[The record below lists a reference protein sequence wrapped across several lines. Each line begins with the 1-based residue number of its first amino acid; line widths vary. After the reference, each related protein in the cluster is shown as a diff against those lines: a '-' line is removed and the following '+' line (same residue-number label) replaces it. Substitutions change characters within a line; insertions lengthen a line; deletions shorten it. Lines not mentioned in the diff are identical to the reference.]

1 MKQKCIITL
10 DLKYKTEDKKKKS
23 EVLTQCPRS
32 KKKKKK
38 VQDRDL
44 IHVLKETDSEYER

>member
-1 MKQKCIITL
+1 MPQI
-10 DLKYKTEDKKKKS
+10 
-23 EVLTQCPRS
+23 

>member
-1 MKQKCIITL
+1 MPQIK
-10 DLKYKTEDKKKKS
+10 
-23 EVLTQCPRS
+23 